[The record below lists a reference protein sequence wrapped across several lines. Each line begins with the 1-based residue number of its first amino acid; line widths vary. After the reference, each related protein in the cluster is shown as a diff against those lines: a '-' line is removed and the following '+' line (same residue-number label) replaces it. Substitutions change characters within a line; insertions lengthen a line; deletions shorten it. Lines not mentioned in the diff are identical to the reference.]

1 MLQLLFR
8 RKRAL
13 VIAAGLS
20 ALSLLV
26 VWDVHTLRQQSN
38 FGYHD
43 GVMEVR
49 EYSGEL
55 GVFRV
60 LYSKL
65 RDANEANALLA
76 AKSRLSY
83 SVADSDIDIDII
95 DNETQPVE
103 EKLERVVEEPENSE
117 ETATVVVSM
126 KFRPLAR
133 SHRDEYEAGG
143 TYEEYA
149 ADNEEQKSPQER
161 TNLQDTN
168 FRPLQRDTVSSPT
181 VTTEP
186 THRAQAIPKQRHVFS
201 NHSNPFSNAKRQKT
215 TLDAIKKLLLYNEIE
230 SAEALWNL
238 TKSQQLSSHS
248 ENEKPSNT
256 PQQQITQSTHNKHK
270 MSDQFRVQR
279 SMSWPVPQFTKTDIL
294 KEKWVEDLKQ
304 YLQGITEWR
313 QISVVTANQEHQE
326 VVLNWLSS
334 AVTVAKMSLRNI
346 LVLSLSPT
354 LHSLLVSKKMNSIY
368 VSPSSVINHAGLK
381 RITSAF
387 NQVGKTVINM
397 HVRVRIGSCRI
408 IIISADP
415 HCSSDI
421 LSPDESLGLRC
432 GDV

>member
-1 MLQLLFR
+1 MLFR

-13 VIAAGLS
+13 VIAAVLS

-26 VWDVHTLRQQSN
+26 VWDVHTLRKQSDL
-38 FGYHD
+38 GYHD

-83 SVADSDIDIDII
+83 SAADSDIDIDII
-95 DNETQPVE
+95 DNNTQPVE
-103 EKLERVVEEPENSE
+103 EKLERVVEEPDSENSE

-133 SHRDEYEAGG
+133 SHRDEYEADG

-149 ADNEEQKSPQER
+149 ADNEEQKSPEER

-168 FRPLQRDTVSSPT
+168 FSPLQRDTVSSPT
-181 VTTEP
+181 VTTEVTTEL

-201 NHSNPFSNAKRQKT
+201 NHSNPFSNEKRQKT

-256 PQQQITQSTHNKHK
+256 PQQQITPSTHNKHK

-279 SMSWPVPQFTKTDIL
+279 SMSWPVPQFTRTDIL

-387 NQVGKTVINM
+387 NQVGKTVTCMYVYI
-397 HVRVRIGSCRI
+397 
-408 IIISADP
+408 
-415 HCSSDI
+415 
-421 LSPDESLGLRC
+421 
-432 GDV
+432 